1 MRSMPE
7 TTATAQGAQRYVAS
21 HEAMYIDGIP
31 HMERADV
38 GIIIRLQGCIRAFQH
53 TESNA
58 FLVLHTEMAVTE
70 EELYMRAAA
79 DILCIQLE
87 NRHLP
92 CLMASVRGRATDG
105 AGRRRH

>member
-1 MRSMPE
+1 MNREMKSIISRHSVLCNLDAFYARNHSHG
-7 TTATAQGAQRYVAS
+7 TGAQRYVAS

-58 FLVLHTEMAVTE
+58 FVL
-70 EELYMRAAA
+70 
-79 DILCIQLE
+79 
-87 NRHLP
+87 
-92 CLMASVRGRATDG
+92 G
-105 AGRRRH
+105 ALLDKKRKRKRR